1 MFESRSWRC
10 SIFELVASRYIY
22 RGKRQS
28 DEPHRDISVRSG
40 RKIDENY
47 FFLAF
52 ILSLILGFAVTV
64 AIWLREVVF
73 HFTTF
78 WVKSLVAIY
87 PGRASILDLHRIRYI
102 LHRIM
107 YSSFATSN
115 WHEIWRHYDIIII
128 VELMDKIQISW
139 FFPSKRKLLK

>member
-1 MFESRSWRC
+1 MFEYRSGRC

-78 WVKSLVAIY
+78 WVISLFGIY
-87 PGRASILDLHRIRYI
+87 PGRASILDLHRMRYI

-107 YSSFATSN
+107 YSLFATSN
-115 WHEIWRHYDIIII
+115 WHEIWRHYDIIFI
-128 VELMDKIQISW
+128 VELMGNIQISW
-139 FFPSKRKLLK
+139 FLSSKRKLLK